1 MAIQSTEFDY
11 FLKVLL
17 RLAEQMIPQYD
28 IWADI
33 EKWKTECTPLQQRR
47 GLEAGLGDLVENSFQ
62 LSAEDCQ
69 GIDDVMRAEG
79 LMTLSELQVLYGQ
92 RVRRLLKKKRLVR
105 EEDAIALKGALD
117 ADLFDTQELEIAKH
131 LIASYGS

>member
-11 FLKVLL
+11 FLKILL

-28 IWADI
+28 ILADI

-47 GLEAGLGDLVENSFQ
+47 GLEAGLGDLAENGFH
-62 LSAEDCQ
+62 LPPEDRQ
-69 GIDDVMRAEG
+69 RIDDIMRSEG

-92 RVRRLLKKKRLVR
+92 RIRRLLKKKRLIR
-105 EEDAIALKGALD
+105 EEDAVALKGALD
-117 ADLFDTQELEIAKH
+117 ADLLDAQEFEIAKH
-131 LIASYGS
+131 LIASHGS